1 LKSSSI
7 DVMQRLG
14 AVIASGQYL
23 ENVLNTILKEQAIVQ
38 SKRRLRPAIASL
50 SVALAAS
57 FWLVGC
63 AGTSGSRGS
72 DQPVTHSGFL
82 SDYSK
87 LSPVEGREGTQRYI
101 NRAANLR
108 QYSKLYIDPVQIF
121 VNTDAHKGVQPDA
134 MKRIT
139 DSFYKAFSDAVTPGY
154 RIVSAPGS
162 DVLRVR
168 LAITGVQ
175 AISPPLGVTDFIPIK
190 AIYNAGRAAAGEAPR
205 LVELTAEIEVL
216 DGQNQIV
223 ASAVSTRKSDNTLAQ
238 KEQITWSELSPIVY
252 TWARQ
257 FRQALDDVRG
267 VAR

>member
-1 LKSSSI
+1 MNSTS
-7 DVMQRLG
+7 
-14 AVIASGQYL
+14 
-23 ENVLNTILKEQAIVQ
+23 KEPAIVQ
-38 SKRRLRPAIASL
+38 NKRALRPVIASL
-50 SVALAAS
+50 SMVLVAS
-57 FWLVGC
+57 FYLAGC
-63 AGTSGSRGS
+63 AGTTGGPNSA
-72 DQPVTHSGFL
+72 QPVTHSGFL

-87 LSPVEGREGTQRYI
+87 LRPVEGREGTQRYI

-121 VNTDAHKGVQPDA
+121 VNTDMHKGVQPDA

-139 DSFYKAFSDAVTPGY
+139 DSFHKAFSDAVTPGY
-154 RIVSAPGS
+154 KIVSAPGP

-205 LVELTAEIEVL
+205 LAELTAEVEVL

-223 ASAVSTRKSDNTLAQ
+223 ASAVSTRKSDKTLPQ
-238 KEQITWSELSPIVY
+238 KDQITWSDLSPIVY
-252 TWARQ
+252 TWAKQ
-257 FRQALDDVRG
+257 FRQALDEARG

>member
-1 LKSSSI
+1 
-7 DVMQRLG
+7 ME
-14 AVIASGQYL
+14 VILDTTQ
-23 ENVLNTILKEQAIVQ
+23 KEQAIAQ
-38 SKRRLRPAIASL
+38 SKRTLRPAIASL

-57 FWLVGC
+57 FILAGC
-63 AGTSGSRGS
+63 AGTTGGANA
-72 DQPVTHSGFL
+72 DQPVIHSGFL

-87 LSPVEGREGTQRYI
+87 LRPVEGSEGTQRFI
-101 NRAANLR
+101 NRSANLR

-121 VNTDAHKGVQPDA
+121 VNTDIHKGVQPDA

-154 RIVSAPGS
+154 KVVSAPGP

-175 AISPPLGVTDFIPIK
+175 AVSPPLGVTDFIPIK

-205 LVELTAEIEVL
+205 LAELTAEIEVL

-223 ASAVSTRKSDNTLAQ
+223 ASAVSTRKSDNTLPQ
-238 KEQITWSELSPIVY
+238 KDQITWSDLSPIVY
-252 TWARQ
+252 TWAKQ
-257 FRQALDDVRG
+257 FRQALDEMRG
-267 VAR
+267 VAKY